1 MLLRLYRSTQFSSPQ
16 LMLPLMVKIILND
29 HWLHQEADFSQKTDY
44 FTCLFQI
51 FHETTTV
58 SQ

>member
-1 MLLRLYRSTQFSSPQ
+1 MVLELCTSTQSSAPQ
-16 LMLPLMVKIILND
+16 LKLPVMVKIILND
-29 HWLHQEADFSQKTDY
+29 DWMHQEADPSQKTDY

-51 FHETTTV
+51 FHETTV